1 MAKELYIPEIQ
12 VARGI
17 GILLVTIGHSEPIK
31 TAFPLLFD
39 IIYSFHMPLF
49 FFLSGFF
56 STKLIEVSSFREW
69 GRVVP
74 MRLVYLVVPYI
85 TISASYAFLKYFVPQ
100 LAIRPVIPEDLLLDI
115 FVYPTR
121 NPALFLWFLYTIII
135 IQAFTPFLNRINRY
149 VMFAILFVFQALQP
163 DIKLFGI
170 GLVLHYTMYYY
181 LGMVASSMK
190 ERFLHLL
197 KRKQLSLVV
206 LVVFAGGYVLC
217 KKSDIPVIHL
227 LVALSG
233 ITFVLSICF
242 CYMQYLP
249 ERALETL
256 GKYSFS
262 VYLLQYFFIFPLYFL
277 LKSLPLGGELIVPC
291 TFSAGIFGPL
301 FLVFYVFPHSKTL
314 SLLFSGIGR
323 SRQTS

>member
-1 MAKELYIPEIQ
+1 MAKELYIPEMQ

-17 GILLVTIGHSEPIK
+17 GILLVTVGHSEPIK

-56 STKLIEVSSFREW
+56 SAKLIKVSSFREW
-69 GRVVP
+69 ARVVP

-100 LAIRPVIPEDLLLDI
+100 LTIRPVIPEELLLDI
-115 FVYPTR
+115 FVYPTK

-135 IQAFTPFLNRINRY
+135 IQAFAPLLNRVNPY
-149 VMFAILFVFQALQP
+149 LMFAALFVLQILQP
-163 DIKLFGI
+163 DIDLFGI

-181 LGMVASSMK
+181 LGMRASSMK
-190 ERFLHLL
+190 EQFLHLL
-197 KRKQLSLVV
+197 KRKQLTLIT
-206 LVVFAGGYVLC
+206 LVVFTGGYILW
-217 KKSDIPVIHL
+217 KKSDIPIIHL

-233 ITFVLSICF
+233 ITFVLSTCF
-242 CYMQYLP
+242 CCAQYLP
-249 ERALETL
+249 QRPLETL

-277 LKSLPLGGELIVPC
+277 LKSLSLSGGLIVPC
-291 TFSAGIFGPL
+291 TFAAGIFGPL

-314 SLLFSGIGR
+314 SLLFSGIAR
-323 SRQTS
+323 SQKK